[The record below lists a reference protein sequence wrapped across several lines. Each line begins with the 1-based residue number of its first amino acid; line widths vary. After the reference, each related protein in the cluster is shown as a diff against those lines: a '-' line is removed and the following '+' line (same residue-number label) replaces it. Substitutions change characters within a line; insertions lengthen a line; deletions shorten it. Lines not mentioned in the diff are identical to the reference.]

1 MKTKRV
7 ISLLGALCAL
17 LLSLLPNAGLA
28 QGGKPAGRPAA
39 PAHRPAAPAAKA
51 GADPC
56 YLAALKHPFC
66 AAPGSD
72 PNQLCSYMPQ
82 DSPPQFG
89 YTSFTCSLQSQFDNF
104 SWQSLV
110 ALNWPADTSGRPCTS
125 TSQPGC
131 RYTSITTAQPSTP
144 RVWDYFLAASQVIP
158 SVQEYRVGSFP
169 GAPSCGMRAAAPGT
183 PPVRVLT
190 MTAKADG
197 SVVPDIIEPFTHS
210 PLIDRNLNF
219 TMYEILLNST
229 EASYIITNHLNTVAG
244 QEAAKSINFPCG
256 KLPNGKSGGDCPGPL
271 GGVGSIE
278 IKAAWRILDESKGD
292 DPSSYFVRE
301 QDLYIP
307 KEKSADHT
315 AFCIPK
321 VKLGLVAL
329 HILHKTGSQPQW
341 FWSSF
346 EHRANSPAT
355 TDPANP
361 AACPGPTSDPA
372 RYSYYQA
379 ACPPGVCAPNAPPA
393 GQTFL
398 WPKKPPYALA
408 YATAGRFGTQ
418 VVRCQPINQN
428 SPSSPYTD
436 LHWLTPLG
444 RTVWRNYQLVG
455 TQWAFGFT
463 GTPPAPPPCF
473 GRNSDCAPPLLLNSA
488 QETYMQRKVSKTNQ
502 KYFANGCIQCH
513 AEAQTVGTN
522 KKFADFSFVL
532 GRVSPSSSLRAPK
545 ALPPGRGG
553 AR

>member
-1 MKTKRV
+1 MKTKMAV
-7 ISLLGALCAL
+7 SLLGALCAL
-17 LLSLLPNAGLA
+17 LLSQVPKAGLA
-28 QGGKPAGRPAA
+28 QGAKPAGRPAA
-39 PAHRPAAPAAKA
+39 SARRAAP

-56 YLAALKHPFC
+56 ILAVVKHPFC

-72 PNQLCSYMPQ
+72 PNQLCSYLPQ

-89 YTSFTCSLQSQFDNF
+89 YTSFTCALQSQFDNY
-104 SWQSLV
+104 SWQTLV
-110 ALNWPADTSGRPCTS
+110 ALNWPADTSGRPCAS

-131 RYTSITTAQPSTP
+131 RYTSITTAQASTP
-144 RVWDYFLAASQVIP
+144 RVWDYFLAASEVIP
-158 SVQEYRVGSFP
+158 SGQEYRVGSFP
-169 GAPSCGMRAAAPGT
+169 GAPSCGTRAAAPGT

-197 SVVPDIIEPFTHS
+197 SVVPDIIEPFTKS

-244 QEAAKSINFPCG
+244 QEAAKSIDFPCG

-278 IKAAWRILDESKGD
+278 LKAAWRILDPAKGD
-292 DPSSYFVRE
+292 DPSTYFVRE

-307 KEKSADHT
+307 GKKSADGNP
-315 AFCIPK
+315 FCIQK
-321 VKLGLVAL
+321 AKLGLVAL

-346 EHRANSPAT
+346 EHRANAPTT

-361 AACPGPTSDPA
+361 AACPGPTSDPT

-379 ACPPGVCAPNAPPA
+379 ACPPGVCPPNGKPA
-393 GQTFL
+393 DATFL
-398 WPKKPPYALA
+398 WAKKPPYALA
-408 YATAGRFGTQ
+408 YATAHRFGTQ
-418 VVRCQPINQN
+418 VVRCQPIAQN
-428 SPSSPYTD
+428 SPSSPLVD
-436 LHWLTPLG
+436 IRWLPKLG
-444 RTVWRNYQLVG
+444 GTVWRNYQLVG

-473 GRNSDCAPPLLLNSA
+473 GRNTDCAPPFLLNSA
-488 QETYMQRKVSKTNQ
+488 QETYMQQKVSKTNL
-502 KYFANGCIQCH
+502 KLFANGCIQCH
-513 AEAQTVGTN
+513 AEATTVGTN
-522 KKFADFSFVL
+522 PKPADFSFL
-532 GRVSPSSSLRAPK
+532 LNRVGKASSLRAPK
-545 ALPPGRGG
+545 TLAEVHGG
-553 AR
+553 TR